1 MHRLGASEQL
11 GDLLTSVTGVG
22 AGADS
27 SLAAKVKSFTAK
39 VDAGNSTAACNALAA
54 FAAEVRAQSGKSIP
68 RSDADALLAAAA
80 QVRAVLG
87 C

>member
-22 AGADS
+22 AGS

-80 QVRAVLG
+80 QVSAVLG
-87 C
+87 R